1 MKKFLIILLGLLFTK
16 CTVKHSSGIMEEADR
31 DFTLDTITYTDQ
43 DRNRNIPVAIYKPK
57 DKAMANHIPVIFSHG
72 YGENKGGDYLKYSYL
87 TESLASKGYCVVS
100 IQHELP
106 TDDLL
111 PMTGELRETRLPN
124 WERGVRNIY
133 FVLHRIREDYPD
145 LNYEKLALIGHSN
158 GGDMTVLFAHQY
170 PDLADKIIS
179 MDNRRME
186 LPGTSNP
193 QIFTLRSNDY
203 PADTGVLPTEDEM
216 AQYGVILQ
224 YTDINH
230 GDMDD
235 DANPEERE
243 YMIKKIEEYLK
254 R

>member
-1 MKKFLIILLGLLFTK
+1 M
-16 CTVKHSSGIMEEADR
+16 
-31 DFTLDTITYTDQ
+31 
-43 DRNRNIPVAIYKPK
+43 
-57 DKAMANHIPVIFSHG
+57 
-72 YGENKGGDYLKYSYL
+72 
-87 TESLASKGYCVVS
+87 VS

-111 PMTGELRETRLPN
+111 PRTGELRETRLPN

-158 GGDMTVLFAHQY
+158 GGDMTMLFAHQY

-203 PADTGVLPTEDEM
+203 PADTGVLPTKDEM

-235 DANPEERE
+235 DASPEERE